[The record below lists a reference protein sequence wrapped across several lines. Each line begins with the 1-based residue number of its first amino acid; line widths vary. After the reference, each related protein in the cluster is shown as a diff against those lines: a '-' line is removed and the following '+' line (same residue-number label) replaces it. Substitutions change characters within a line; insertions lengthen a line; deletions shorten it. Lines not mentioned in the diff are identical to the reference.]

1 MSSPPSA
8 PPALDATSLSQEA
21 AVEVSVAVPLTVGG
35 VTGALSPKAVQ
46 DIFRECLKQ
55 IELEKS
61 NKEQVH
67 VS

>member
-1 MSSPPSA
+1 M
-8 PPALDATSLSQEA
+8 
-21 AVEVSVAVPLTVGG
+21 AVPLTVGG